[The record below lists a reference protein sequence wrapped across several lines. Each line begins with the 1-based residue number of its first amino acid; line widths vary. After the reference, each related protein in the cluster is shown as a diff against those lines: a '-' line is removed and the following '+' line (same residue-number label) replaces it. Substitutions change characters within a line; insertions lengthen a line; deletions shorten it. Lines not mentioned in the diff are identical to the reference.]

1 MYIMPQLK
9 NKKNKLRYVEQY
21 HACNIIHFFA
31 LNEKRI
37 CLFYLFLF
45 FSVTGQIICKNVVF
59 SQN

>member
-21 HACNIIHFFA
+21 HACNIIQFFA
-31 LNEKRI
+31 LYKKKTV
-37 CLFYLFLF
+37 FSTYF
-45 FSVTGQIICKNVVF
+45 FSFAVTGQIICKNVVF